1 VSVDERAAAAGVQPA
16 KEMQSTGVLR
26 AAARALRPL
35 EWIKYLF
42 VLAPLLFGAKLDD
55 GGAMAAAATTVVAFC
70 AVSSAGYLLNDVLD
84 IEFDRRHP
92 EKRYRPIA
100 SGALPVPVA
109 LVLAVVLAALGV
121 GLAAAVEL
129 EVAAVVV
136 GYGVL
141 TAAYSTVLKQLV
153 ILDVMAIAGCF
164 LLRVI
169 GGAVAVDVAAS
180 DWLLFCTGMLALFL
194 GFTKR
199 RQEAVRE
206 DRSGATTRAVLEHY
220 PLPFLDQM
228 VSLVTA
234 AALLSYGIYAIDS
247 PLVGGRMLATTPIVL
262 YGLFRYLYLIY
273 AREDQRDAA
282 ALVSSDRG
290 IQGALVAWVV
300 TVGIL
305 LYL

>member
-1 VSVDERAAAAGVQPA
+1 LLHAVIV
-16 KEMQSTGVLR
+16 
-26 AAARALRPL
+26 ALRPL
-35 EWIKYLF
+35 EWVKNLF
-42 VLAPLLFGAKLDD
+42 VLAPLLFGAQLDN
-55 GGAMAAAATTVVAFC
+55 GTAIRNAAVAAVAFC
-70 AVSSAGYLLNDVLD
+70 AMSSAGYLVNDSLD
-84 IEFDRRHP
+84 VEFDRRHP
-92 EKRYRPIA
+92 VKRKRPIA
-100 SGALPVPVA
+100 SGELSVPMAVTIA
-109 LVLAVVLAALGV
+109 VLLAALGV
-121 GLAAAVEL
+121 GIGWSVEP
-129 EVAAVVV
+129 EVAAIVA

-141 TAAYSTVLKQLV
+141 TVGYSVLLKHLV

-164 LLRVI
+164 LLRVF
-169 GGAVAVDVAAS
+169 GGAVAVDVEAS
-180 DWLLFCTGMLALFL
+180 EWLLFCTGMLALFL

-206 DRSGATTRAVLEHY
+206 DREDAVTRAVLEHY

-282 ALVSSDRG
+282 GLVSSDPG
-290 IQGALVAWVV
+290 IQAALVVWAV
-300 TVGIL
+300 TVGVL
-305 LYL
+305 LYV

>member
-1 VSVDERAAAAGVQPA
+1 VAYAEPAGRARSRRLAHAV
-16 KEMQSTGVLR
+16 VV
-26 AAARALRPL
+26 ALRPL
-35 EWIKYLF
+35 EWVKNLF
-42 VLAPLLFGAKLDD
+42 VLAPLLFGAQLDN
-55 GGAMAAAATTVVAFC
+55 GTAIRNAALAAVAFC
-70 AVSSAGYLLNDVLD
+70 AMSSAGYLINDSLD
-84 IEFDRRHP
+84 VEFDRRHP
-92 EKRYRPIA
+92 VKRNRPIA
-100 SGALPVPVA
+100 SGDLPVTVA
-109 LVLAVVLAALGV
+109 IVIAVVLAAVAIGLGF
-121 GLAAAVEL
+121 AVEP
-129 EVAAVVV
+129 EVAAIVA

-141 TAAYSTVLKQLV
+141 TVAYSVVLKHLV

-164 LLRVI
+164 VLRVL
-169 GGAVAVDVAAS
+169 GGAVAVDVQAS
-180 DWLLFCTGMLALFL
+180 EWLLFCTGMLALFL

-206 DRSGATTRAVLEHY
+206 DRKGAATRAVLEHY

-282 ALVSSDRG
+282 RLVGSDPG
-290 IQGALVAWVV
+290 IQAALVAWAV
-300 TVGIL
+300 TVAVL
-305 LYL
+305 LYV

>member
-1 VSVDERAAAAGVQPA
+1 LTVQNAPVATEAIRTGGVVRAALV
-16 KEMQSTGVLR
+16 
-26 AAARALRPL
+26 ALRPL
-35 EWIKYLF
+35 EWVKNLF

-55 GGAMAAAATTVVAFC
+55 ASALAAAATTVVAFC
-70 AVSSAGYLLNDVLD
+70 AVSSAGYLVNDSLD
-84 IEFDRRHP
+84 VEFDRRHP
-92 EKRYRPIA
+92 VKRYRPIA
-100 SGALPVPVA
+100 SGALPVSVA
-109 LVLAVVLAALGV
+109 VWLAVLLACLGV

-141 TAAYSTVLKQLV
+141 TVAYSTVLKHLV

-169 GGAVAVDVAAS
+169 GGSVAVDVPAS

-206 DRSGATTRAVLEHY
+206 DQSGGPTRAVLEHY

-282 ALVSSDRG
+282 RLVMSDRG
-290 IQGALVAWVV
+290 IQGALLAWVV
-300 TVGIL
+300 TVAIL
-305 LYL
+305 LYV

>member
-1 VSVDERAAAAGVQPA
+1 
-16 KEMQSTGVLR
+16 
-26 AAARALRPL
+26 
-35 EWIKYLF
+35 
-42 VLAPLLFGAKLDD
+42 
-55 GGAMAAAATTVVAFC
+55 MAAIVA
-70 AVSSAGYLLNDVLD
+70 
-84 IEFDRRHP
+84 
-92 EKRYRPIA
+92 
-100 SGALPVPVA
+100 
-109 LVLAVVLAALGV
+109 
-121 GLAAAVEL
+121 
-129 EVAAVVV
+129 

-141 TAAYSTVLKQLV
+141 TVAYSTLLKYLV

-164 LLRVI
+164 LLRVL
-169 GGAVAVDVAAS
+169 GGAVAVDVEAS
-180 DWLLFCTGMLALFL
+180 EWLLFCTGMLALFL

-206 DRSGATTRAVLEHY
+206 DHEGAVTRPVLEHY

-282 ALVSSDRG
+282 RPRQLRPGHPGCRSSPGR
-290 IQGALVAWVV
+290 
-300 TVGIL
+300 
-305 LYL
+305 

>member
-1 VSVDERAAAAGVQPA
+1 MAGAHAAERPRDR
-16 KEMQSTGVLR
+16 GVLR
-26 AAARALRPL
+26 AAVVALRPL
-35 EWIKYLF
+35 EWVKNLF

-55 GGAMAAAATTVVAFC
+55 AGAIGAAAITVVAFC
-70 AVSSAGYLLNDVLD
+70 AVSSAGYLVNDWLD
-84 IEFDRRHP
+84 VEFDRRHP
-92 EKRYRPIA
+92 VKRHRPIA
-100 SGALPVPVA
+100 SGALPLQVA
-109 LVLAVVLAALGV
+109 LVLAVLLACLGV
-121 GLAAAVEL
+121 GLGAAVEL
-129 EVAAVVV
+129 EVAAVIV

-141 TAAYSTVLKQLV
+141 TVAYSTFLKHVV

-169 GGAVAVDVAAS
+169 GGAVAVDVSAS
-180 DWLLFCTGMLALFL
+180 EWLLFCTGMLALFL

-234 AALLSYGIYAIDS
+234 AAVLSYGIYAIDS

-282 ALVSSDRG
+282 ALVISDRG
-290 IQGALVAWVV
+290 IQGALVAWAV

-305 LYL
+305 VYV

>member
-1 VSVDERAAAAGVQPA
+1 VAYAQPA
-16 KEMQSTGVLR
+16 ARTRPRGALR
-26 AAARALRPL
+26 ALIVALRPV
-35 EWIKYLF
+35 EWIKNLF
-42 VLAPLLFGAKLDD
+42 VLAPLLFGAQLDN
-55 GGAMAAAATTVVAFC
+55 GAEVRNALAAFVAFC
-70 AVSSAGYLLNDVLD
+70 AISSAGYLVNDSLD
-84 IEFDRRHP
+84 VEFDRRHP
-92 EKRYRPIA
+92 DKRNRPIA
-100 SGALPVPVA
+100 RGELSIRMAIA
-109 LVLAVVLAALGV
+109 IAVVLAVLGIAI
-121 GLAAAVEL
+121 GAAVEP
-129 EVAAVVV
+129 EVAAIVA

-141 TAAYSTVLKQLV
+141 TLSYSLLLKHLV

-164 LLRVI
+164 LLRVLA
-169 GGAVAVDVAAS
+169 GAVAVDVEAS
-180 DWLLFCTGMLALFL
+180 EWLLFCTGMLALFL

-206 DRSGATTRAVLEHY
+206 DRDGTVTRAVLEHY

-282 ALVSSDRG
+282 RLVSSDPG
-290 IQGALVAWVV
+290 IQAALAVWAV
-300 TVGIL
+300 TVGVL
-305 LYL
+305 LYV

>member
-1 VSVDERAAAAGVQPA
+1 VAYAPPA
-16 KEMQSTGVLR
+16 EETRPRGLLR
-26 AAARALRPL
+26 AVLVALRPG
-35 EWIKYLF
+35 EWVKNLF
-42 VLAPLLFGAKLDD
+42 VLAPLLFGAQLDNGD
-55 GGAMAAAATTVVAFC
+55 AIRNAAAAMVAFC
-70 AVSSAGYLLNDVLD
+70 AISSAGYLINDALD
-84 IEFDRRHP
+84 VEFDRRHP
-92 EKRYRPIA
+92 VKRNRPIA
-100 SGALPVPVA
+100 SGELSVSTAIA
-109 LVLAVVLAALGV
+109 IAVVLALVGV
-121 GLAAAVEL
+121 GIGAAVEP
-129 EVAAVVV
+129 EVAAIIA

-141 TAAYSTVLKQLV
+141 TVSYSVLLKHLV

-164 LLRVI
+164 LLRVLA
-169 GGAVAVDVAAS
+169 GAVAVDVQAS
-180 DWLLFCTGMLALFL
+180 EWLLFCTGMLALFL

-206 DRSGATTRAVLEHY
+206 DREGATRAVLEHY

-273 AREDQRDAA
+273 ARNDQRDAA
-282 ALVSSDRG
+282 ALVMTDPG
-290 IQGALVAWVV
+290 IQAALVAWAV

-305 LYL
+305 LYV

>member
-1 VSVDERAAAAGVQPA
+1 MLHAVIV
-16 KEMQSTGVLR
+16 
-26 AAARALRPL
+26 ALRPR
-35 EWIKYLF
+35 EWVKNLF
-42 VLAPLLFGAKLDD
+42 VLAPLLFGAQLDN
-55 GGAMAAAATTVVAFC
+55 GTAIRNAAVAAVAFC
-70 AVSSAGYLLNDVLD
+70 AMSSAGYLINDSLD
-84 IEFDRRHP
+84 VEFDRRHP
-92 EKRYRPIA
+92 VKRNRPIA
-100 SGALPVPVA
+100 SGELPVSIAVTIA
-109 LVLAVVLAALGV
+109 VLLAALSV
-121 GLAAAVEL
+121 GIGWAVEP
-129 EVAAVVV
+129 EVAAIVA

-141 TAAYSTVLKQLV
+141 TVGYSVLLKHLV

-164 LLRVI
+164 LLRVF
-169 GGAVAVDVAAS
+169 GGAVAVDVQAS
-180 DWLLFCTGMLALFL
+180 EWLLFCTGMLALFL

-206 DRSGATTRAVLEHY
+206 DRDGAVTRAVLEHY

-282 ALVSSDRG
+282 GLVSSDPG
-290 IQGALVAWVV
+290 IQAALVVWAV
-300 TVGIL
+300 TVGVL
-305 LYL
+305 LYV